1 MIITVLAGAWLTG
14 WVLAIHPIYKAIL
27 RCLVDYNGRSSR
39 PGVGDVIWSSILSTV
54 AGLVWPLAIPL
65 TLSRLVY
72 ARPPLINARAEV
84 DRTREDLAA
93 DAELRRRL
101 REARNEIE
109 VTSRDAEEEP
119 SGPFVPSRRWA

>member
-1 MIITVLAGAWLTG
+1 MIITALAGAWLAG
-14 WVLAIHPIYKAIL
+14 WVLAIHPIYKAVL
-27 RCLVDYNGRSSR
+27 RSLVDYHARASR
-39 PGVGDVIWSSILSTV
+39 PGVSDVIWSSVCATV

-65 TLSRLVY
+65 TLSRLVH
-72 ARPPLINARAEV
+72 ARPPIINARIEI
-84 DRTREDLAA
+84 DRTKEDLAA